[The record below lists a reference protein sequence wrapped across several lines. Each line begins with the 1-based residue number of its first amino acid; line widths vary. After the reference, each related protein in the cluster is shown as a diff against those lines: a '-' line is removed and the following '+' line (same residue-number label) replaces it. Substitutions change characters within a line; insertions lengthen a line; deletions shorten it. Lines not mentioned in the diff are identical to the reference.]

1 MGEEREP
8 AACLLE
14 FNHLLSQPKSLLCLI
29 TNAEEHTCALL
40 VIIISQ
46 KYTIIM
52 SSSISAH
59 ISSVSTQ
66 VTMDEQSSLR
76 AVLARR
82 PGRAPDASDSVVENV
97 ARSIATVDIGE
108 GQLVQGPPPRPA
120 RYRSPAR
127 PAAAAA
133 AAAAPHPPAAAVHPP
148 PGFHNTS
155 QVWIGNLPDGL
166 SAQYIAEM
174 FQRYGARPT
183 HVNLVLNEPYGFV
196 TFAQPSDVT
205 LAINSCDGLYIGDS
219 GRRLQVRNAT
229 SSGSRRR
236 WRY

>member
-1 MGEEREP
+1 
-8 AACLLE
+8 
-14 FNHLLSQPKSLLCLI
+14 
-29 TNAEEHTCALL
+29 
-40 VIIISQ
+40 
-46 KYTIIM
+46 M
-52 SSSISAH
+52 SNSISAH
-59 ISSVSTQ
+59 VSSVSTQ

-97 ARSIATVDIGE
+97 ARSIAAVDIGELRE

-166 SAQYIAEM
+166 SAQYIAEL

-183 HVNLVLNEPYGFV
+183 HVNLVLNEPFGFV
-196 TFAQPSDVT
+196 TFAQASDVT
-205 LAINSCDGLYIGDS
+205 LAINSCDGLFIGDS
-219 GRRLQVRNAT
+219 GRRMQVRNAT